1 ESQREYFEKHPAYIN
16 IVFPFSNDGRYPVI
30 RRNNIIYFCCP
41 ANCEDNDMK
50 ITFES
55 YGLTASVVI
64 SSSIFESRK
73 HQHIV
78 DAVKLKAPEVTV
90 TTHGLFRIRT
100 TLTTTHGLFRIRT
113 TLTTTHLSACRVY
126 DMALKEYNQ
135 CSS

>member
-1 ESQREYFEKHPAYIN
+1 
-16 IVFPFSNDGRYPVI
+16 
-30 RRNNIIYFCCP
+30 
-41 ANCEDNDMK
+41 DNDMK

-100 TLTTTHGLFRIRT
+100 TLTTTH
-113 TLTTTHLSACRVY
+113 LSACRVY

>member
-1 ESQREYFEKHPAYIN
+1 MSESQREYFEKQTAYIN

-78 DAVKLKAPEVTV
+78 DAVKLKALEVTV
-90 TTHGLFRIRT
+90 
-100 TLTTTHGLFRIRT
+100 TTHGLFRIRT

>member
-1 ESQREYFEKHPAYIN
+1 
-16 IVFPFSNDGRYPVI
+16 
-30 RRNNIIYFCCP
+30 
-41 ANCEDNDMK
+41 MK

-64 SSSIFESRK
+64 SSSIFERRK

-90 TTHGLFRIRT
+90 TTHGLSGYERRDYNT
-100 TLTTTHGLFRIRT
+100 PL
-113 TLTTTHLSACRVY
+113 ACRVY

>member
-1 ESQREYFEKHPAYIN
+1 MSESQREYFEKHPAYIN

-100 TLTTTHGLFRIRT
+100 TLTTHTSRHAVFMIWHSRNT
-113 TLTTTHLSACRVY
+113 TSVRPDPAR
-126 DMALKEYNQ
+126 
-135 CSS
+135 

>member
-1 ESQREYFEKHPAYIN
+1 
-16 IVFPFSNDGRYPVI
+16 
-30 RRNNIIYFCCP
+30 
-41 ANCEDNDMK
+41 MK

-100 TLTTTHGLFRIRT
+100 TLTTT
-113 TLTTTHLSACRVY
+113 
-126 DMALKEYNQ
+126 
-135 CSS
+135 

>member
-1 ESQREYFEKHPAYIN
+1 
-16 IVFPFSNDGRYPVI
+16 
-30 RRNNIIYFCCP
+30 
-41 ANCEDNDMK
+41 MK

-100 TLTTTHGLFRIRT
+100 TLTTTH
-113 TLTTTHLSACRVY
+113 LSACRVY
-126 DMALKEYNQ
+126 DIWHSRNTTSVRPDPARAVFR
-135 CSS
+135 